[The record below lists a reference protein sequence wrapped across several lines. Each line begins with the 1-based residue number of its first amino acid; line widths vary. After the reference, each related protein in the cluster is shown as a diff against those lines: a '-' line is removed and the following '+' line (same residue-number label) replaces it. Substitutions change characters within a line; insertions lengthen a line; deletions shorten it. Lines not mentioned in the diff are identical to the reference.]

1 MTKSTES
8 FILSDASKQHID
20 RWLLKYPP
28 EQKQS
33 AVVEALFVA
42 QAQNGYWLSE
52 AAMNAVAEY
61 LELPPIV
68 VYEAATFYDLFN
80 LKPIGKHKIAVCT
93 NVSCMLR
100 GSEEIVACLKKRLGI
115 EVGETT
121 EDGLFTLREV
131 ECMAAC
137 ANAPMCQ
144 IDDKAYH
151 ENLTPQKTLALID
164 EICVRERGSRG

>member
-1 MTKSTES
+1 MVTNEEK
-8 FILSDASKQHID
+8 FILSDQSKQHID
-20 RWLLKYPP
+20 HWLQKYPP

-42 QAQNGYWLSE
+42 QEQNGYWLSE

-61 LELPPIV
+61 LALPPIV

-100 GSEEIVACLKKRLGI
+100 GSEDIVACLEKRLGI
-115 EVGETT
+115 HLGETT
-121 EDGLFTLREV
+121 EDGLFTLKEV

-144 IDDKAYH
+144 IDDKTYH
-151 ENLTPQKTLALID
+151 VDLTPQKMVALVD
-164 EICVRERGSRG
+164 EIVAREKGSHG